1 MPGISK
7 TLAENNARIAEQGNQ
22 GRGGYSKITAEAG
35 YNVTKQENPTKAP
48 PKANSAP
55 KPTTT
60 TSVGTGL
67 IAALNNYQ
75 QQQVK
80 LKKYNVADIY
90 EIKFADAILAS
101 ATVTP
106 PGGLDKALTGTAIG
120 TTAAD
125 QKLPEKQNMD
135 ASSRIRSATAGQ
147 QIVQFIDQVLRASSY
162 ILDQSAVIWNEKTN
176 TWELNGKPASQFAWF
191 NIVCNAEML
200 AYDNKR
206 NDHAYRMTF
215 VVTPY
220 QVPVQSEY
228 FKPGEFRG
236 VHKVYNYWFTGQ
248 NTQVLQYEQHFNKL
262 WTQAITG
269 TNLAQ
274 TIQQQVNSREQWKK
288 HVFPN
293 SNQSSQGAEQKTF
306 EPGAN
311 AADYLYSVDQAEI
324 KLSIIGD
331 PAWIPNPNLGYV
343 TPTTFTAAPFYPD
356 STINTSAS
364 GAYFEFAWNRPVDYN
379 LQTGL
384 MDPGQNN
391 AFADRQS
398 GVAGIA
404 TEAVTY
410 MANRVT
416 STFKGG
422 KFSQE
427 LYGKWL
433 SMKDTKTTKVADTG
447 RPTTTP
453 TDTQS
458 RKSNLPP
465 FDTGSG
471 PNTGDNAWGGTI
483 GQAQTSL
490 AKGTNQI
497 LNPATVPATASD
509 SELRA
514 SPSYINARRG
524 GATDATALEAARSA
538 STAGTNNYQ
547 GTALPGI
554 RTGPQRIVKDAN
566 PG

>member
-1 MPGISK
+1 MATIS
-7 TLAENNARIAEQGNQ
+7 AGG
-22 GRGGYSKITAEAG
+22 GRGTVNPAVVDPSK
-35 YNVTKQENPTKAP
+35 PP

-55 KPTTT
+55 KPTNT

-80 LKKYNVADIY
+80 LKKYNIADIY

-106 PGGLDKALTGTAIG
+106 PGGLDKALTGSAIG

-135 ASSRIRSATAGQ
+135 ASTRIRSATAGQ
-147 QIVQFIDQVLRASSY
+147 QIIQFIDQVLRASSY
-162 ILDQSAVIWNEKTN
+162 VLDQSAVIWNEKTN
-176 TWELNGKPASQFAWF
+176 TWESNGKPAQQFAWF
-191 NIVCNAEML
+191 NIVCNAEQL
-200 AYDNKR
+200 EYDDKR

-248 NTQVLQYEQHFNKL
+248 NTQVLQYEQHLNKL

-269 TNLAQ
+269 TSLGQ
-274 TIQQQVNSREQWKK
+274 TIQQQVSSREQWKK

-293 SNQSSQGAEQKTF
+293 SNQSSQGADQKTF

-311 AADYLYSVDQAEI
+311 AADYLYSADQAETKI
-324 KLSIIGD
+324 SILGD

-343 TPTTFTAAPFYPD
+343 TPTTFSAAPFYPD
-356 STINTSAS
+356 GTINTSAS

-391 AFADRQS
+391 VFADRQS

-416 STFKGG
+416 STFRAG
-422 KFSQE
+422 KFSQD

-433 SMKDTKTTKVADTG
+433 SMKDTRITKATSDAG
-447 RPTTTP
+447 RPAAVPVSNQARTTP
-453 TDTQS
+453 NITQQQ
-458 RKSNLPP
+458 
-465 FDTGSG
+465 
-471 PNTGDNAWGGTI
+471 NTQNRAI
-483 GQAQTSL
+483 ASQQTSL
-490 AKGTNQI
+490 GKGVQQV
-497 LNPATVPATASD
+497 LNPVDPPLTATNA
-509 SELRA
+509 ELRGSA
-514 SPSYINARRG
+514 AYINARRG
-524 GATDATALEAARSA
+524 GATDAKALEAARSA
-538 STAGTNNYQ
+538 SAAGTNNYQ
-547 GTALPGI
+547 GSALPGI

>member
-1 MPGISK
+1 MAILFDALGQAIGEIDTPA
-7 TLAENNARIAEQGNQ
+7 TVAAQN
-22 GRGGYSKITAEAG
+22 
-35 YNVTKQENPTKAP
+35 KQKAP
-48 PKANSAP
+48 PKANNAP
-55 KPTTT
+55 KPTSTT
-60 TSVGTGL
+60 TVGTGL

-80 LKKYNVADIY
+80 LKKYDVADIY
-90 EIKFADAILAS
+90 EIKFSDEIIAS

-106 PGGLDKALTGTAIG
+106 PGGLDKALTGSAVGATP
-120 TTAAD
+120 AD
-125 QKLPEKQNMD
+125 KLLPNKQNMD
-135 ASSRIRSATAGQ
+135 TSSRIRSATAGQ

-162 ILDQSAVIWNEKTN
+162 ILDQSAVIWNETTQ

-191 NIVCNAEML
+191 NITCNAEML
-200 AYDNKR
+200 TYDDKR

-228 FKPGEFRG
+228 FKPGKFRG

-269 TNLAQ
+269 TSLGQ

-293 SNQSSQGAEQKTF
+293 SNQSSQGAEGKTF

-324 KLSIIGD
+324 KISILGD
-331 PAWIPNPNLGYV
+331 PAWIPNPQLGYIN
-343 TPTTFTAAPFYPD
+343 PTTFNASPFFPD
-356 STINTSAS
+356 GTINTSAS

-391 AFADRQS
+391 YFADRQS

-416 STFKGG
+416 STFKNG

-433 SMKDTKTTKVADTG
+433 ADAKVTTAAADVG
-447 RPTTTP
+447 RPATTP
-453 TDTQS
+453 TDEQARDSNQS
-458 RKSNLPP
+458 SAETKRLLNANNNTPPPRPDGITNLA
-465 FDTGSG
+465 
-471 PNTGDNAWGGTI
+471 N
-483 GQAQTSL
+483 TSL
-490 AKGTNQI
+490 QAAKNEVASGRIGVDQAKAVLENGSPRDIQALGGRAYLQSIIDGTTN
-497 LNPATVPATASD
+497 AT
-509 SELRA
+509 
-514 SPSYINARRG
+514 
-524 GATDATALEAARSA
+524 
-538 STAGTNNYQ
+538 GT
-547 GTALPGI
+547 PKP
-554 RTGPQRIVKDAN
+554 PQLIAKEF
-566 PG
+566 

>member
-1 MPGISK
+1 MADVVFGQNSGG
-7 TLAENNARIAEQGNQ
+7 AAFGNPNITKQ
-22 GRGGYSKITAEAG
+22 GRAASATQATGGFAG
-35 YNVTKQENPTKAP
+35 GGRGTVNPAVVDPNKPP

-55 KPTTT
+55 KPTST

-80 LKKYNVADIY
+80 LKRYNVADIY
-90 EIKFADAILAS
+90 EIKFADPILAS

-176 TWELNGKPASQFAWF
+176 AWELNGKPAQQFAWF
-191 NIVCNAEML
+191 NIVCNTEQL
-200 AYDNKR
+200 NYDDKR

-248 NTQVLQYEQHFNKL
+248 NSQVLQYEQHLNKL

-274 TIQQQVNSREQWKK
+274 TIQTQVNSREQWKK

-324 KLSIIGD
+324 KLSVLGD

-343 TPTTFTAAPFYPD
+343 TPTTFNASPFYPD
-356 STINTSAS
+356 GTINTSAS
-364 GAYFEFAWNRPVDYN
+364 GAYFEFAWNRPIDYN

-391 AFADRQS
+391 NFADRQS
-398 GVAGIA
+398 GMAGIA

-433 SMKDTKTTKVADTG
+433 ADTKTTKAAADAG
-447 RPTTTP
+447 RPAVTP
-453 TDTQS
+453 TDNQS
-458 RKSNLPP
+458 RDSNQSAAETQRLANASKSSPAPRPDGITNLANSSIQPAKNEVASGRIGVEQARAVLEN
-465 FDTGSG
+465 GS
-471 PNTGDNAWGGTI
+471 PRDIQALGG
-483 GQAQTSL
+483 
-490 AKGTNQI
+490 
-497 LNPATVPATASD
+497 
-509 SELRA
+509 RA
-514 SPSYINARRG
+514 YLQSIID
-524 GATDATALEAARSA
+524 GATNAT
-538 STAGTNNYQ
+538 GT
-547 GTALPGI
+547 P
-554 RTGPQRIVKDAN
+554 RPPQLIAKD
-566 PG
+566 P

>member
-1 MPGISK
+1 MPGVGNLNPII
-7 TLAENNARIAEQGNQ
+7 NANRKVTETVGTR
-22 GRGGYSKITAEAG
+22 GRGS
-35 YNVTKQENPTKAP
+35 QNPATTSPQANPAKAP

-55 KPTTT
+55 KPTSTT
-60 TSVGTGL
+60 TVGTGL

-80 LKKYNVADIY
+80 LKRYDVADIY
-90 EIKFADAILAS
+90 EIKFSDEIIAS

-106 PGGLDKALTGTAIG
+106 PGGLDKALTGSAVGSTP
-120 TTAAD
+120 AD
-125 QKLPEKQNMD
+125 QLLPNKQNMD
-135 ASSRIRSATAGQ
+135 TSSRIRSATAGQ
-147 QIVQFIDQVLRASSY
+147 QIIQFIDQVLRASSY
-162 ILDQSAVIWNEKTN
+162 VLDQSAVVWNETTQK
-176 TWELNGKPASQFAWF
+176 WEPNGKPASQFAWF
-191 NIVCNAEML
+191 NITCNTEML
-200 AYDNKR
+200 AYDEKR

-269 TNLAQ
+269 SNLPQ
-274 TIQQQVNSREQWKK
+274 TIQKQVNSREQWKK

-324 KLSIIGD
+324 KISIMGD
-331 PAWIPNPNLGYV
+331 PAWIPNPQLGYIN
-343 TPTTFTAAPFYPD
+343 PTTFNASPFFPD
-356 STINTSAS
+356 GTINTSAS

-379 LQTGL
+379 LETGL

-391 AFADRQS
+391 TFANRQS
-398 GVAGIA
+398 GVPGLA

-416 STFKGG
+416 STFKNGR
-422 KFSQE
+422 FSQD

-433 SMKDTKTTKVADTG
+433 ADAKTSVTVDTG
-447 RPTTTP
+447 RPGTTP

-458 RKSNLPP
+458 RDANQSSAN
-465 FDTGSG
+465 TQ
-471 PNTGDNAWGGTI
+471 PNTYTPPPTPNNTTNLAN
-483 GQAQTSL
+483 TSL
-490 AKGTNQI
+490 QAAKNEVVSGRIGVDEAKAVLENGSPRDIAALGGSAYLQSIINGTTN
-497 LNPATVPATASD
+497 AT
-509 SELRA
+509 
-514 SPSYINARRG
+514 
-524 GATDATALEAARSA
+524 
-538 STAGTNNYQ
+538 GTPK
-547 GTALPGI
+547 A
-554 RTGPQRIVKDAN
+554 PQLIAKEF
-566 PG
+566 

>member
-1 MPGISK
+1 MAIIFDA
-7 TLAENNARIAEQGNQ
+7 LGNPI
-22 GRGGYSKITAEAG
+22 GEIDEAPST
-35 YNVTKQENPTKAP
+35 VAAKDRQKAP

-55 KPTTT
+55 KPTSTT
-60 TSVGTGL
+60 AVGSGL

-80 LKKYNVADIY
+80 LKRYDVADIY
-90 EIKFADAILAS
+90 EIKFSDEIIAS

-106 PGGLDKALTGTAIG
+106 PGGLDKALTGSSIG
-120 TTAAD
+120 TTPAD
-125 QKLPEKQNMD
+125 KLLPDKQNMD

-162 ILDQSAVIWNEKTN
+162 VLDQSAVIWNETTEK
-176 TWELNGKPASQFAWF
+176 WEPNGKPASQFAWF
-191 NIVCNAEML
+191 NITCNTEML
-200 AYDNKR
+200 AYDEKR

-228 FKPGEFRG
+228 FKPGAFRG

-269 TNLAQ
+269 SNLPQ
-274 TIQQQVNSREQWKK
+274 TIQKQVNSREQWKK

-324 KLSIIGD
+324 KISILGD
-331 PAWIPNPNLGYV
+331 PAWIPNPQLGYIN
-343 TPTTFTAAPFYPD
+343 PTTFNASPFFPD
-356 STINTSAS
+356 GTINTSAS

-379 LQTGL
+379 LETGL

-391 AFADRQS
+391 TFANRQS

-416 STFKGG
+416 STFRNG

-433 SMKDTKTTKVADTG
+433 ADSKVTTSAVADAG
-447 RPTTTP
+447 RPSTTP
-453 TDTQS
+453 TNEQS
-458 RKSNLPP
+458 RDSNQSSAETQRLL
-465 FDTGSG
+465 
-471 PNTGDNAWGGTI
+471 NA
-483 GQAQTSL
+483 
-490 AKGTNQI
+490 
-497 LNPATVPATASD
+497 
-509 SELRA
+509 
-514 SPSYINARRG
+514 
-524 GATDATALEAARSA
+524 
-538 STAGTNNYQ
+538 NNYTPPPTQ
-547 GTALPGI
+547 
-554 RTGPQRIVKDAN
+554 
-566 PG
+566 

>member
-1 MPGISK
+1 MATIS
-7 TLAENNARIAEQGNQ
+7 AGG
-22 GRGGYSKITAEAG
+22 GRGTVNPAVVDPSK
-35 YNVTKQENPTKAP
+35 PP

-55 KPTTT
+55 KPTNT

-80 LKKYNVADIY
+80 LKKYNIADIY

-106 PGGLDKALTGTAIG
+106 PGGLDKALTGSAIG

-135 ASSRIRSATAGQ
+135 ASTRIRSATAGQ
-147 QIVQFIDQVLRASSY
+147 QIIQFIDQVLRASSY

-176 TWELNGKPASQFAWF
+176 AWELNGKPAQQFAWF
-191 NIVCNAEML
+191 NIVCNAEQL
-200 AYDNKR
+200 EYDDKR

-248 NTQVLQYEQHFNKL
+248 NTQVLQYEQHLNKL

-269 TNLAQ
+269 TSLGQ
-274 TIQQQVNSREQWKK
+274 TIQQQVSSREQWKK

-293 SNQSSQGAEQKTF
+293 SNQSSQGADQKTF

-311 AADYLYSVDQAEI
+311 AADYLYSADQAETKI
-324 KLSIIGD
+324 SILGD

-343 TPTTFTAAPFYPD
+343 TPTTFSAAPFYPD
-356 STINTSAS
+356 GTINTSAS

-391 AFADRQS
+391 VFADRQS

-416 STFKGG
+416 STFRAG
-422 KFSQE
+422 KFSQD

-433 SMKDTKTTKVADTG
+433 SMKDIRTTKATSDAG
-447 RPTTTP
+447 RPAAP
-453 TDTQS
+453 AKDNQA
-458 RKSNLPP
+458 RKSNLPA

-471 PNTGDNAWGGTI
+471 PNTGDNAWGGII
-483 GQAQTSL
+483 GQPQTSL
-490 AKGTNQI
+490 AKGVNQI
-497 LNPATVPATASD
+497 LNPATVPATATD
-509 SELRA
+509 AELRGSA
-514 SPSYINARRG
+514 AYINARRG
-524 GATDATALEAARSA
+524 GATDTKALEAARSA
-538 STAGTNNYQ
+538 SAAGTNNYQ
-547 GTALPGI
+547 GSALPGI

>member
-1 MPGISK
+1 MATIS
-7 TLAENNARIAEQGNQ
+7 AGG
-22 GRGGYSKITAEAG
+22 GRGTVNPAVVDPSK
-35 YNVTKQENPTKAP
+35 PP

-55 KPTTT
+55 KPTNT

-80 LKKYNVADIY
+80 LKKYNIADIY

-106 PGGLDKALTGTAIG
+106 PGGLDKALTGSAVG
-120 TTAAD
+120 VTAAD

-135 ASSRIRSATAGQ
+135 ASTRIRSATAGQ
-147 QIVQFIDQVLRASSY
+147 QIIQFIDQVLRASSY
-162 ILDQSAVIWNEKTN
+162 ILDQSYVIWNEKTN
-176 TWELNGKPASQFAWF
+176 AWELNGKPAQQFAWF
-191 NIVCNAEML
+191 NIVCNAEQL
-200 AYDNKR
+200 DYDDKR

-220 QVPVQSEY
+220 QTPVQSEY
-228 FKPGEFRG
+228 FKPGKFRG

-248 NTQVLQYEQHFNKL
+248 NSQVLQYEQHFNKL

-269 TNLAQ
+269 TNLPQ
-274 TIQQQVNSREQWKK
+274 NIQQQVNSREQWKK

-293 SNQSSQGAEQKTF
+293 SNQSSQGADQKTF

-324 KLSIIGD
+324 KLSILGD

-356 STINTSAS
+356 GTVNTSAS

-391 AFADRQS
+391 VFADRAS

-422 KFSQE
+422 RFSQD

-433 SMKDTKTTKVADTG
+433 ADTKSTTTTDAG
-447 RPTTTP
+447 RPAAPAKDNQARDSNQSAAETKRLANASKPTP
-453 TDTQS
+453 APKPDGITNRANASLQPAKNEVASGRIGVDQARAVLENGSPRDVQALGGRAYLQS
-458 RKSNLPP
+458 II
-465 FDTGSG
+465 D
-471 PNTGDNAWGGTI
+471 
-483 GQAQTSL
+483 
-490 AKGTNQI
+490 
-497 LNPATVPATASD
+497 
-509 SELRA
+509 
-514 SPSYINARRG
+514 
-524 GATDATALEAARSA
+524 GATNAN
-538 STAGTNNYQ
+538 GT
-547 GTALPGI
+547 PKS
-554 RTGPQRIVKDAN
+554 PQLIAKD
-566 PG
+566 P